1 MVGIRS
7 TKLRERLDAQCGATK
22 RVTVFWS
29 CGDQILCTTG
39 RVVDIFD
46 DVLVVLGFTATS
58 HERLGADQDR
68 CEDCNALEVV
78 TFINLDRVCAVVA
91 RLPHCR
97 QACLPH
103 CCNCQEHRMRGRGDG
118 MD

>member
-1 MVGIRS
+1 MTMCWSSWDSPRPVTSGWAATR
-7 TKLRERLDAQCGATK
+7 TGAK
-22 RVTVFWS
+22 
-29 CGDQILCTTG
+29 
-39 RVVDIFD
+39 
-46 DVLVVLGFTATS
+46 TA
-58 HERLGADQDR
+58 
-68 CEDCNALEVV
+68 NALEVV

-91 RLPHCR
+91 GLPHCR